1 MRIAVTGA
9 TLPAN
14 GRAGPRRM
22 STSTVDDLIHGL
34 PPELKGEVWLDSA
47 SIRSVAYSRFWNDED
62 IERQKPWHVIANGF
76 EKMDE
81 YVASTGFVED
91 LTACVGR
98 LRARGKFV
106 GGAGIDVAA
115 GVLWLL
121 PSLFRIVNPDH
132 VTCVEYSAHRLLK
145 HGPEVL
151 KKNRVPLAKVTLALG
166 SFYDIKAPSGS
177 MDFAVLCQAF
187 HHADQPDQLLE
198 QIAKVLKPDGV
209 IIVLGEDAVDWAFR
223 HDLLHA
229 IRYFAYRFLPTTFR
243 RSFLYSPYGAPRSL
257 VARSRDI
264 FPPDPVLGDHA
275 YIRREYGQIFA
286 ARGFRTEFVDRPGA
300 HTLSLV
306 AYRR

>member
-14 GRAGPRRM
+14 GRPGPPRM

-34 PPELKGEVWLDSA
+34 PSELKGEVWLDSDA
-47 SIRSVAYSRFWNDED
+47 IGSVAYSKFWNDED

-81 YVASTGFVED
+81 YVASMGFVED

-106 GGAGIDVAA
+106 GGTGIDVAA

-121 PSLFRIVNPDH
+121 PLLFRIIKPDH
-132 VTCVEYSAHRLLK
+132 VTCLEYSAHRLLK
-145 HGPEVL
+145 LGPEVL
-151 KKNRVPLAKVTLALG
+151 KRNGVPLAKVTLALG
-166 SFYDIKAPSGS
+166 SFYDIKAPAGS

-187 HHADQPDQLLE
+187 HHADHPDQLIE

-209 IIVLGEDAVDWAFR
+209 IIILGEDAVDWAFK

-229 IRYFAYRFLPTTFR
+229 IRYVAYRFLPAAFR
-243 RSFLYSPYGAPRSL
+243 RSFLHSPYGAPRSL
-257 VARSRDI
+257 IARSQDI

-275 YIRREYGQIFA
+275 YIRREYGRIFA
-286 ARGFRTEFVDRPGA
+286 AHGFRAEFVDRPGA
-300 HTLSLV
+300 RTLSLV